1 MIAEQE
7 RGGPCGPSRLF
18 LANPK
23 AGFFRF
29 AAGSGGAADGFPSSF
44 IHSTVGRA
52 CGGRRLNWRQLPAK
66 PAHFPFFM
74 KKTLLTFAACVV
86 LGVASAPVAGAQTS
100 AVTNAILNQRSG
112 LLDKA
117 RVDIDK
123 AVVNEKTSGKAKTW
137 YTRGEIYEGLAQS
150 PIYGKA
156 LQPGEGA
163 RKAYESYAKTIEL
176 DTKTGE
182 FGKQAVVKMDNLYGQ
197 FFNDAVTSYNAKEYD
212 KAIASYKL
220 ASQVRPQDTTAVL
233 YSAYASEAKQDY
245 AGAKASYSQLLG
257 MNYKSVTLYTRL
269 LQMAK
274 LQKNDVEAAK
284 VLQQAL
290 VAYPTNKAFML
301 EDLNMSLASGKG
313 GDALEKINKSIAADP
328 GNSNLYAVRGSMYD
342 QQKKGDLALAD
353 YRKAVELDPNNF
365 DAQFNL
371 GVYNY
376 NKAAEAYTR
385 ASKMDLKT
393 YQVSGKK
400 FETEGKKYFES
411 SVPYFEKSL
420 QLQPDDRNT
429 LTSLQKVYFRLGRT
443 ADSERL
449 NAKLQTLNKK

>member
-1 MIAEQE
+1 
-7 RGGPCGPSRLF
+7 
-18 LANPK
+18 
-23 AGFFRF
+23 
-29 AAGSGGAADGFPSSF
+29 
-44 IHSTVGRA
+44 
-52 CGGRRLNWRQLPAK
+52 
-66 PAHFPFFM
+66 M
-74 KKTLLTFAACVV
+74 KKTLLTVVAATV
-86 LGVASAPVAGAQTS
+86 LVASLPAAVSAQTS

-123 AVVNEKTSGKAKTW
+123 AIVNDKTSGKAKTW
-137 YTRGEIYEGLAQS
+137 YTRGEIYQGMLES
-150 PIYGKA
+150 PIYGKQ
-156 LQPGEGA
+156 LQAGEGLQ
-163 RKAYESYAKTIEL
+163 KAYESYTKTIEL

-182 FGKQAVVKMDNLYGQ
+182 FGKQAVSKIESLYGQ
-197 FFNDAVTSYNAKEYD
+197 AFNEAVTSYNAKDYD

-220 ASQVRPQDTTAVL
+220 ASQIKPQDTTAVL
-233 YSAYASEAKQDY
+233 YSAYASEAKQDFV
-245 AGAKASYSQLLG
+245 GARASYNQLLG
-257 MNYKSVTLYTRL
+257 MNYKSVTLYSRL

-274 LQKNDVEAAK
+274 QEKDNAGAAK

-313 GDALEKINKSIAADP
+313 DDALGKINKSIAADP
-328 GNSNLYAVRGSMYD
+328 SNSNLYAVRGSLYD
-342 QQKKGDLALAD
+342 AQKKSELAVAD
-353 YRKAVELDPNNF
+353 YRKAVELDANNF

-376 NKAAEAYTR
+376 NRAADAYTK

-400 FETEGKKYFES
+400 FETEGKKFFVA
-411 SVPYFEKSL
+411 SVPYFEKAL

-429 LTSLQKVYFRLGRT
+429 LISLQKVYFRLGRT

-449 NAKLQTLNKK
+449 NAKLKTLK